1 MRFLIH
7 IMITQKTYVSTPFTL
22 TYPTLALLNDLG
34 HTLYTPVRHQLLLD
48 TMIHQEILVFLSF
61 RQSVLFHRR
70 LPWSSRIEITPSN
83 WAMYAL
89 LKYKKV
95 G

>member
-1 MRFLIH
+1 
-7 IMITQKTYVSTPFTL
+7 MIKSVFNYQNNVFSTTSKPTYL
-22 TYPTLALLNDLG
+22 MLALLNDLG

-48 TMIHQEILVFLSF
+48 TMKHPEILVFLSF
-61 RQSVLFHRR
+61 RQSVRFHRR

-89 LKYKKV
+89 
-95 G
+95 

>member
-1 MRFLIH
+1 ML
-7 IMITQKTYVSTPFTL
+7 V
-22 TYPTLALLNDLG
+22 LLNDLG

-48 TMIHQEILVFLSF
+48 TMKHPEILVFLSF
-61 RQSVLFHRR
+61 RQSVRFHRR

-89 LKYKKV
+89 WK
-95 G
+95 

>member
-1 MRFLIH
+1 MYNYRNNLF
-7 IMITQKTYVSTPFTL
+7 STTCTL
-22 TYPTLALLNDLG
+22 TYLMVVLLNDLG

-48 TMIHQEILVFLSF
+48 TMKHPEILVFLSF
-61 RQSVLFHRR
+61 RQSVRFHRR

-89 LKYKKV
+89 
-95 G
+95 